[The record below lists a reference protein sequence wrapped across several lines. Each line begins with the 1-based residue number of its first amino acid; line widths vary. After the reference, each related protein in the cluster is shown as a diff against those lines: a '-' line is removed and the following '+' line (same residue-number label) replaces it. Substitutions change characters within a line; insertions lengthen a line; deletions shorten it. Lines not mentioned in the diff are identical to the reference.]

1 MKKYLTLVLTLA
13 MLLSLLTGC
22 GGNTPAS
29 GGAAGGDAGSG
40 SGSGSGAAAVGS
52 PDDTYYMISYLS
64 TLEFWDDCYTGFK
77 AAADVWGAQTEYTG
91 APGVDAAAQITVLEQ
106 VMATNPAG
114 IAITVC
120 DATALDDTIDKALA
134 QGIEVVCFDAASEG
148 SGRYSVL
155 QTGNESAGES
165 LADIAAKE
173 LGEQGE
179 CAIMFSVGSPTH
191 EARAT
196 GIRNGLAKYAGMSS
210 FDVNY
215 DGEQNDA
222 AAQAASAI
230 QANPN
235 LKAIFVVNAN
245 GALGAAAAVREAGK
259 SGEILVIG
267 FDTDGGMYQAI
278 ESGDIFATARQGCYN
293 MGFWSFQFLFMTKN
307 NLVNPIDG
315 WREAGI
321 SPLPPHVDTG
331 VDIVTKENLSTF
343 YKG

>member
-1 MKKYLTLVLTLA
+1 MKKCLTLVLTLA
-13 MLLSLLTGC
+13 MLLSLLCGC
-22 GGNTPAS
+22 GGTPAS
-29 GGAAGGDAGSG
+29 NSGGSSGDSGGATPTSAVGDAKD
-40 SGSGSGAAAVGS
+40 V
-52 PDDTYYMISYLS
+52 YYMISYLS
-64 TLEFWDDCYTGFK
+64 TLEFWDDCYAGFQS
-77 AAADVWGAQTEYTG
+77 AASIWGAQTEYTG

-120 DATALDDTIDKALA
+120 DATALDDTIDKAIE

-148 SGRYSVL
+148 SRRYSVL
-155 QTGNESAGES
+155 QTGNESAGGS
-165 LADIAAKE
+165 LADVAAAE

-196 GIRNGLAKYAGMSS
+196 GIRNGIAKYAGMSS

-222 AAQAASAI
+222 ASQAASAI

-235 LKAIFVVNAN
+235 LKAIFVTNAN

-267 FDTDGGMYQAI
+267 FDTDGGMYEAI

-315 WREAGI
+315 WREAGM

-331 VDIVTKENLSTF
+331 VDIVTKSNLSTF
-343 YKG
+343 YGG

>member
-1 MKKYLTLVLTLA
+1 MKRVLSFLLTLV
-13 MLLSLLTGC
+13 MLLSVLTGC
-22 GGNTPAS
+22 SENS
-29 GGAAGGDAGSG
+29 GGSG
-40 SGSGSGAAAVGS
+40 SS
-52 PDDTYYMISYLS
+52 PANEGTGTTAIGDSNDVYYMISYLS
-64 TLEFWDDCYTGFK
+64 TLEFWDDCYAGFQS
-77 AAADVWGAQTEYTG
+77 AAEIWGAQTEYTG

-120 DATALDDTIDKALA
+120 DATALDDTINKALA

-148 SGRYSVL
+148 SNRYSVL

-165 LADIAAKE
+165 LANVAAAE

-191 EARAT
+191 EARAA
-196 GIRNGLAKYAGMSS
+196 GIRNGIAKYGGMSS

-215 DGEQNDA
+215 DGEQTDA
-222 AAQAASAI
+222 ASQAASAI
-230 QANPN
+230 QANPS
-235 LKAIFVVNAN
+235 LKAIFVTNAN

-259 SGEILVIG
+259 TGEILVIG
-267 FDTDGGMYQAI
+267 FDTDGGMYEAI
-278 ESGDIFATARQGCYN
+278 DSGEVFATARQGCYN

-307 NLVNPIDG
+307 NLVNPIEG
-315 WREAGI
+315 WREANM

-331 VDIVTKENLSTF
+331 VDIVTKDNLSIF

>member
-1 MKKYLTLVLTLA
+1 MKKFWALVLAFAMILA
-13 MLLSLLTGC
+13 VLTGC
-22 GGNTPAS
+22 GG
-29 GGAAGGDAGSG
+29 GDAATNE
-40 SGSGSGAAAVGS
+40 GASAEGTSAASIGD
-52 PDDTYYMISYLS
+52 PDDVYYMISYLS
-64 TLEFWDDCYTGFK
+64 TLEFWDDCYAGFEE
-77 AAADVWGAQTEYTG
+77 AAAIWGANTEYTG

-120 DATALDDTIDKALA
+120 DGTALDDTINKALE
-134 QGIEVVCFDAASEG
+134 QGIEVVCFDADASA
-148 SGRYSVL
+148 SNRYSVL
-155 QTGNESAGES
+155 QTGNESAGEA
-165 LADIAAKE
+165 LADVAAAE

-191 EARAT
+191 EARAS
-196 GIRNGLAKYAGMSS
+196 GIRNGLAKYSGMSS
-210 FDVNY
+210 VDVNY

-222 AAQAASAI
+222 AVQAASVI

-235 LKAIFVVNAN
+235 LKAIFVTNAN
-245 GALGAAAAVREAGK
+245 GALGAVAAVREAGK
-259 SGEILVIG
+259 VGEILVIG
-267 FDTDGGMYQAI
+267 FDTDGGMYEAI
-278 ESGDIFATARQGCYN
+278 DAGEIFATARQGCYN

-315 WREAGI
+315 WREAGM

-343 YKG
+343 YTA